1 MVLNKNFRIRKM
13 LLAKKIKLYIIV
25 IFTII
30 LNIQNLNAF
39 ENKIL
44 FKIDNEIITTIDI
57 YEEIKFLKV
66 FNPEINSLS
75 DVELFEISKNSLIK
89 DKIKKIEIMKFVREL
104 KVDDKFL
111 LKLIERKYSR
121 LNINSIKNFEKYLK
135 KENLNIEIVKK
146 KFIIELM
153 WNDLIY
159 QKFSKKVVI
168 DKERIKNEISQNS
181 QKKFQ
186 KEFLLSEIVFNVAN
200 KDEFNN
206 KYQKILL
213 DIEKVGFKK
222 TALIHSNSDTAT
234 NGGLIGWVKE
244 VNLNNNLKKIIS
256 ELKPGQFSKP
266 VRTSSGFIIIKIDD
280 EKEYVSKFNLAD
292 KIDEMT
298 RFKTNEQL
306 NQFSNM
312 YLNKLKKN
320 LIIYGL

>member
-1 MVLNKNFRIRKM
+1 M

-30 LNIQNLNAF
+30 LNIQNLTAF

-66 FNPEINSLS
+66 FNPEINNLS
-75 DVELFEISKNSLIK
+75 ELELFEISKNSLIK

-111 LKLIERKYSR
+111 LKLIQRKYSR
-121 LNINSIKNFEKYLK
+121 LNIKSIKNFEKYLK
-135 KENLNIEIVKK
+135 KENLNIEIVKE

-168 DKERIKNEISQNS
+168 DKEKIKNEISQNS

-244 VNLNNNLKKIIS
+244 VNLNKSLKKVIS
-256 ELKPGQFSKP
+256 ELKAGQFSKP
-266 VRTSSGFIIIKIDD
+266 VRTSSGFIIIKIDE

-292 KIDEMT
+292 KIDEII
-298 RFKTNEQL
+298 RFKTNDQL

>member
-1 MVLNKNFRIRKM
+1 M
-13 LLAKKIKLYIIV
+13 LLVRRIKLFIIV

-30 LNIQNLNAF
+30 LNIQNLTAF

-75 DVELFEISKNSLIK
+75 EVELFEISKNNLIK
-89 DKIKKIEIMKFVREL
+89 DKIKKIEIMKFVKEL

-135 KENLNIEIVKK
+135 KENLNVEIVKE

-153 WNDLIY
+153 WNDLIF

-168 DKERIKNEISQNS
+168 DKEKIKNEISQNS

-186 KEFLLSEIVFNVAN
+186 KEYLISEIVFNVAN

-222 TALIHSNSDTAT
+222 TALIHSNSDSAT

-244 VNLNNNLKKIIS
+244 VSLNENLKKVIS

-266 VRTSSGFIIIKIDD
+266 VRTSSGFIIIKIDE
-280 EKEYVSKFNLAD
+280 EKEYVSKFDLAD
-292 KIDEMT
+292 RMDEII

-306 NQFSNM
+306 NQFSNI

>member
-1 MVLNKNFRIRKM
+1 M

-30 LNIQNLNAF
+30 LNIQNLTAF

-135 KENLNIEIVKK
+135 KENLNIEIVKE

-168 DKERIKNEISQNS
+168 DKDRIKNEISQNS

-292 KIDEMT
+292 KIDEIT

>member
-1 MVLNKNFRIRKM
+1 M
-13 LLAKKIKLYIIV
+13 LLVKRIKLFIIV
-25 IFTII
+25 IFAII
-30 LNIQNLNAF
+30 LNIQNLTAF

-111 LKLIERKYSR
+111 LRLIKRKYSR

-135 KENLNIEIVKK
+135 KENLNVKIVKE

-186 KEFLLSEIVFNVAN
+186 KEYLISEIVFNVAN

-222 TALIHSNSDTAT
+222 TALIHSNSDSAT

-244 VNLNNNLKKIIS
+244 VSLNENLKKVIS

-266 VRTSSGFIIIKIDD
+266 VRTSSGFIIIKIDE

-292 KIDEMT
+292 KIDET
-298 RFKTNEQL
+298 IRFKTNEQL

-320 LIIYGL
+320 LMIYGL

>member
-1 MVLNKNFRIRKM
+1 M
-13 LLAKKIKLYIIV
+13 LQAKKIKLSIIV

-30 LNIQNLNAF
+30 LNIQNLTAF

-66 FNPEINSLS
+66 FNPKINSLS

-111 LKLIERKYSR
+111 LRLIKRKYSR

-135 KENLNIEIVKK
+135 KENLNIEIVKE

-186 KEFLLSEIVFNVAN
+186 KEFLLSEIFFNVAN

-222 TALIHSNSDTAT
+222 AALIHSNSDTAT

-244 VNLNNNLKKIIS
+244 VNLNKNFKKVIS

-266 VRTSSGFIIIKIDD
+266 VRTSSGFIIIKIDE

-292 KIDEMT
+292 KIDET
-298 RFKTNEQL
+298 IRFKTNEQL

-320 LIIYGL
+320 LMI

>member
-1 MVLNKNFRIRKM
+1 M

-30 LNIQNLNAF
+30 LNIQNLTAF

-75 DVELFEISKNSLIK
+75 DVELFEISKNSLIR
-89 DKIKKIEIMKFVREL
+89 DKIKKIEIMKFVKEL

-111 LKLIERKYSR
+111 LKLVERKYSR

-135 KENLNIEIVKK
+135 KENLNIEIVKE

-159 QKFSKKVVI
+159 QKFIKKVVI
-168 DKERIKNEISQNS
+168 NKERIKNEISQNS

-186 KEFLLSEIVFNVAN
+186 KEFLLSEIVFNVTN

-244 VNLNNNLKKIIS
+244 VNLNKSLKKVIS

-266 VRTSSGFIIIKIDD
+266 VRTSSGFIIIKVDE

-292 KIDEMT
+292 KIDEIT

>member
-1 MVLNKNFRIRKM
+1 MF
-13 LLAKKIKLYIIV
+13 LAKKIKLYIIV

-30 LNIQNLNAF
+30 LNIQNLTAF

-200 KDEFNN
+200 KDELNN

-244 VNLNNNLKKIIS
+244 VNLNKNLKKVIS

-292 KIDEMT
+292 KIDEIT

>member
-1 MVLNKNFRIRKM
+1 M

-30 LNIQNLNAF
+30 LNIQNLTAF

-75 DVELFEISKNSLIK
+75 DVELFEISKNSLIR
-89 DKIKKIEIMKFVREL
+89 DKIKKIEIMKFVKEL

-111 LKLIERKYSR
+111 LKLVERKYSR

-135 KENLNIEIVKK
+135 KENLNIEIVKE

-186 KEFLLSEIVFNVAN
+186 KEFLLSEIVFNVTN

-244 VNLNNNLKKIIS
+244 VNLNKNLKKVIS
-256 ELKPGQFSKP
+256 ELKAGQFSKP
-266 VRTSSGFIIIKIDD
+266 VRTSSGFIIIKIDE
-280 EKEYVSKFNLAD
+280 EKEYVSKFNQAD
-292 KIDEMT
+292 RINEII

-320 LIIYGL
+320 LVIYGL

>member
-1 MVLNKNFRIRKM
+1 M

-30 LNIQNLNAF
+30 FNNQNLTAF

-66 FNPEINSLS
+66 FNPKINSLS

-111 LKLIERKYSR
+111 LRLIERKYSR

-135 KENLNIEIVKK
+135 KENLNIEIVKE

-186 KEFLLSEIVFNVAN
+186 KEFLLSEIVFNVNN

-244 VNLNNNLKKIIS
+244 VNLNKSLKKVIS

-266 VRTSSGFIIIKIDD
+266 VRTSSGFIIIKIDE

-292 KIDEMT
+292 KMSEII

>member
-1 MVLNKNFRIRKM
+1 M
-13 LLAKKIKLYIIV
+13 LLAKKIKLYVIV

-30 LNIQNLNAF
+30 LNIQNLTAF

-44 FKIDNEIITTIDI
+44 FKIDNEIVTTIDI

-66 FNPEINSLS
+66 FNPEINTLS

-89 DKIKKIEIMKFVREL
+89 DKIKKIEIMKFVKEL

-111 LKLIERKYSR
+111 LKLVEKKYSR

-135 KENLNIEIVKK
+135 KENLSIEFVKE

-159 QKFSKKVVI
+159 QKFNKKVVI

-206 KYQKILL
+206 KYQKILV

-222 TALIHSNSDTAT
+222 TALIHSNSDTAA

-244 VNLNNNLKKIIS
+244 VNLNKNLKKVIS
-256 ELKPGQFSKP
+256 ELKAGQFSKP
-266 VRTSSGFIIIKIDD
+266 VRTSSGFIIIKIDE

-292 KIDEMT
+292 RIDEII

>member
-1 MVLNKNFRIRKM
+1 M

-30 LNIQNLNAF
+30 LNIQNLTAF

-111 LKLIERKYSR
+111 LRLIERKYSR
-121 LNINSIKNFEKYLK
+121 LNINSIKNFEKYLE
-135 KENLNIEIVKK
+135 KENLNVEIVKE

-206 KYQKILL
+206 KYQKILV

-244 VNLNNNLKKIIS
+244 VNLNKNLKKVIS
-256 ELKPGQFSKP
+256 ELKAGQFSKP
-266 VRTSSGFIIIKIDD
+266 VRTSSGFIIIKIDE
-280 EKEYVSKFNLAD
+280 EKEYVSKFNQAD
-292 KIDEMT
+292 RINEII

-320 LIIYGL
+320 LVIYGL

>member
-1 MVLNKNFRIRKM
+1 M

-30 LNIQNLNAF
+30 LNIQNLTAL

-111 LKLIERKYSR
+111 LKLIMRKYSR

-135 KENLNIEIVKK
+135 KENLNIEIVKE

-186 KEFLLSEIVFNVAN
+186 KEFLLSEIVFNVTN

-244 VNLNNNLKKIIS
+244 VNLNKNLKKVIS
-256 ELKPGQFSKP
+256 ELKAGQFSKP
-266 VRTSSGFIIIKIDD
+266 VRTSSGFIIIKIDE
-280 EKEYVSKFNLAD
+280 EKEYVSKFNQAD
-292 KIDEMT
+292 RINEII

-320 LIIYGL
+320 LVIYGL

>member
-1 MVLNKNFRIRKM
+1 M

-30 LNIQNLNAF
+30 LNIQNLTAF

-44 FKIDNEIITTIDI
+44 FKIDNEIVTTIDI

-75 DVELFEISKNSLIK
+75 DVELFEISKNSLIR
-89 DKIKKIEIMKFVREL
+89 DKIKKIEIMKFVKEL

-111 LKLIERKYSR
+111 LKLVEKKYSR

-135 KENLNIEIVKK
+135 EKNLIIEIVKE

-186 KEFLLSEIVFNVAN
+186 KEFLLSEIVFIVAN
-200 KDEFNN
+200 KDEFDN

-213 DIEKVGFKK
+213 DIEKIGFKK

-266 VRTSSGFIIIKIDD
+266 VRTSSGFIIIKVDE
-280 EKEYVSKFNLAD
+280 EKEYVSKFNLED
-292 KIDEMT
+292 KVDEVT
-298 RFKTNEQL
+298 RFKRDEQL
-306 NQFSNM
+306 NQFSSM
-312 YLNKLKKN
+312 YFNKLKKN

>member
-1 MVLNKNFRIRKM
+1 M
-13 LLAKKIKLYIIV
+13 LQAKKIKLSIIV

-30 LNIQNLNAF
+30 LNIQNLTAF

-75 DVELFEISKNSLIK
+75 EVELFEISKNNLIK
-89 DKIKKIEIMKFVREL
+89 DKIKKIEIMRFVKEL
-104 KVDDKFL
+104 KVDNKFL

-121 LNINSIKNFEKYLK
+121 LNIDSIKNFEKYLK
-135 KENLNIEIVKK
+135 KENLNIETVKG

-153 WNDLIY
+153 WNDLIF

-168 DKERIKNEISQNS
+168 DKEKIKNEISQNS

-186 KEFLLSEIVFNVAN
+186 KEYLISEIVFNVAN

-222 TALIHSNSDTAT
+222 TALIHSNSDSAT

-244 VNLNNNLKKIIS
+244 VSLNENLKKVIS

-266 VRTSSGFIIIKIDD
+266 VRTSSGFIIIKIDE

-292 KIDEMT
+292 KIDET
-298 RFKTNEQL
+298 IRFKTNEQL

-320 LIIYGL
+320 LMIYGL

>member
-1 MVLNKNFRIRKM
+1 MF
-13 LLAKKIKLYIIV
+13 LAKKIKLYIIV

-30 LNIQNLNAF
+30 LDIQNLIAF

-186 KEFLLSEIVFNVAN
+186 KEFLLSEIVFNVNN

-292 KIDEMT
+292 KIDEIT

-312 YLNKLKKN
+312 YLNKLKKD

>member
-1 MVLNKNFRIRKM
+1 MF
-13 LLAKKIKLYIIV
+13 LAKKIKLYIIV

-30 LNIQNLNAF
+30 LNIQNLSAF

-75 DVELFEISKNSLIK
+75 DVELFEISKNSLIR
-89 DKIKKIEIMKFVREL
+89 DKIKKIEIMKFVKEL

-111 LKLIERKYSR
+111 LKLVEKKYSR

-135 KENLNIEIVKK
+135 KENLNIEIVKE

-186 KEFLLSEIVFNVAN
+186 KEYLISEIVFDVTN

-244 VNLNNNLKKIIS
+244 VNLNKNLKKVIS
-256 ELKPGQFSKP
+256 ELKAGQFSKP
-266 VRTSSGFIIIKIDD
+266 VRTSSGFIIIKIDE
-280 EKEYVSKFNLAD
+280 EKEYVSKFNQAD
-292 KIDEMT
+292 RINEII

>member
-1 MVLNKNFRIRKM
+1 M

-30 LNIQNLNAF
+30 LNIQNLTAL

-75 DVELFEISKNSLIK
+75 DVELFEISKNRLIK

-111 LKLIERKYSR
+111 LKLVEKKYSR
-121 LNINSIKNFEKYLK
+121 LNINSIKNFEKYLE
-135 KENLNIEIVKK
+135 KENLNIEIVKE
-146 KFIIELM
+146 KFTIELM

-206 KYQKILL
+206 KYQKILV

-222 TALIHSNSDTAT
+222 TALIHSNSDTAA

-244 VNLNNNLKKIIS
+244 VNLNKRLKKVIS

-266 VRTSSGFIIIKIDD
+266 VRTSSGFIIIKIDE
-280 EKEYVSKFNLAD
+280 EKEYVLKFNLTD
-292 KIDEMT
+292 RIDEII

-320 LIIYGL
+320 LVIYGL

>member
-1 MVLNKNFRIRKM
+1 M
-13 LLAKKIKLYIIV
+13 LLAKKIKLYVIV

-30 LNIQNLNAF
+30 LNIQNLTAF

-44 FKIDNEIITTIDI
+44 FKIDNEIVTTIDI

-111 LKLIERKYSR
+111 LKLVEKKYSR

-135 KENLNIEIVKK
+135 KENLNIEIVKE
-146 KFIIELM
+146 KFTIELM

-181 QKKFQ
+181 QKKLQ
-186 KEFLLSEIVFNVAN
+186 KEFLLSEIVFNVTN

-213 DIEKVGFKK
+213 DIEKIGFKK

-244 VNLNNNLKKIIS
+244 VNLNKNLKKVIS
-256 ELKPGQFSKP
+256 ELKAGQFSKP
-266 VRTSSGFIIIKIDD
+266 VRTSSGFIIIKIDE

-292 KIDEMT
+292 KVNEVI
-298 RFKTNEQL
+298 RFKRNEQL
-306 NQFSNM
+306 NQFSSM

-320 LIIYGL
+320 LVIYGL

>member
-1 MVLNKNFRIRKM
+1 M

-30 LNIQNLNAF
+30 FNIQNLTAF

-135 KENLNIEIVKK
+135 KENLNIEIVKE

-244 VNLNNNLKKIIS
+244 VNLNKSLKKVIS

-266 VRTSSGFIIIKIDD
+266 VRTSSGFIIIKIDE

-292 KIDEMT
+292 KIDEIT

>member
-1 MVLNKNFRIRKM
+1 MF
-13 LLAKKIKLYIIV
+13 LAKKIKLYIIV

-30 LNIQNLNAF
+30 LNIQNLSAF

-44 FKIDNEIITTIDI
+44 FKIDNEIVTTIDI

-75 DVELFEISKNSLIK
+75 DVELFEISKNSLIR
-89 DKIKKIEIMKFVREL
+89 DKIKKIEIMKFVKEL

-111 LKLIERKYSR
+111 LKLVEKKYSR

-135 KENLNIEIVKK
+135 KENLNIEIVKE

-186 KEFLLSEIVFNVAN
+186 KEFLLSEIVFNVTN

-244 VNLNNNLKKIIS
+244 VNLNKNLKKVIS
-256 ELKPGQFSKP
+256 ELKAGQFSKP
-266 VRTSSGFIIIKIDD
+266 VRTSSGFIIIKIDE
-280 EKEYVSKFNLAD
+280 EKEYVSKFNQAD
-292 KIDEMT
+292 RINEII

-320 LIIYGL
+320 LVIYGL

>member
-1 MVLNKNFRIRKM
+1 M
-13 LLAKKIKLYIIV
+13 LQAKKIKLSIIV

-30 LNIQNLNAF
+30 LNIQNLTAF

-75 DVELFEISKNSLIK
+75 DVELFEISKNNLIK
-89 DKIKKIEIMKFVREL
+89 DKIKKIEIMKFVKEL

-135 KENLNIEIVKK
+135 KENLNIETVKG

-153 WNDLIY
+153 WNDLIF

-168 DKERIKNEISQNS
+168 DKEKIKNEISQNS

-186 KEFLLSEIVFNVAN
+186 KEYLISEIVFNVAN

-222 TALIHSNSDTAT
+222 TALIHSNSDSAT

-244 VNLNNNLKKIIS
+244 VNLNKNFKKVIS

-266 VRTSSGFIIIKIDD
+266 VRTSSGFIIIKIDE

-292 KIDEMT
+292 KIDET
-298 RFKTNEQL
+298 IRFKTNEQL

-320 LIIYGL
+320 LMIYDF

>member
-1 MVLNKNFRIRKM
+1 M

-30 LNIQNLNAF
+30 LNIQNLTAF

-44 FKIDNEIITTIDI
+44 FKIDNEIVTTIDI

-111 LKLIERKYSR
+111 LKLIKRKYSR

-135 KENLNIEIVKK
+135 KENLNIEIVKE

-168 DKERIKNEISQNS
+168 DKDRIKNEISQNS

-186 KEFLLSEIVFNVAN
+186 KEFLLSEIVFNVTN

-244 VNLNNNLKKIIS
+244 VNLNKNLKKVIS
-256 ELKPGQFSKP
+256 ELKAGQFSKP
-266 VRTSSGFIIIKIDD
+266 VRTSSGFIIIKIDE

-292 KIDEMT
+292 KIDEII

-312 YLNKLKKN
+312 YFNKLKKSM
-320 LIIYGL
+320 IIHGL

>member
-1 MVLNKNFRIRKM
+1 M
-13 LLAKKIKLYIIV
+13 LLAKKIKLSIIV
-25 IFTII
+25 IFSII
-30 LNIQNLNAF
+30 LNIQNLTAF

-75 DVELFEISKNSLIK
+75 EVELFEISKNNLIK
-89 DKIKKIEIMKFVREL
+89 DKIKKIEIMRFVKEL
-104 KVDDKFL
+104 KVDNKFL

-121 LNINSIKNFEKYLK
+121 LNIDSIKNFEKYLK
-135 KENLNIEIVKK
+135 KENLNIEIVKE

-153 WNDLIY
+153 WNDLIF

-186 KEFLLSEIVFNVAN
+186 KEYLISEIVFNVAN

-222 TALIHSNSDTAT
+222 TALIHSNSDSAT

-244 VNLNNNLKKIIS
+244 VSLNENLKKVIS

-266 VRTSSGFIIIKIDD
+266 VRTSSGFIIIKIDE

-292 KIDEMT
+292 KIDEII

-320 LIIYGL
+320 LMIYGL